1 MITPAQSAA
10 LHVGQMVRTF
20 HFARCGTITKVL
32 VAENGERVLELDVTG
47 SAGRSYKVWVGASQI
62 DEVL

>member
-1 MITPAQSAA
+1 MITPAQSAR

-32 VAENGERVLELDVTG
+32 VPENGERVLELEVPLSG
-47 SAGRSYKVWVGASQI
+47 GRSFKAWVGASQI